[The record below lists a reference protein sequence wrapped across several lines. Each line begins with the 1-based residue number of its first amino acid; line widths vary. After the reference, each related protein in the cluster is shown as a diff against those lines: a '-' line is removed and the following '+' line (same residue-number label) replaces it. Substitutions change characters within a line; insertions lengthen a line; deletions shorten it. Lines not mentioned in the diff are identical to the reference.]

1 MIDVSEFLD
10 VLDDDPFEEIP
21 VNVNEFVSG
30 QRYLNLPP
38 LSNYQIV
45 LIECMSQIYREKDL
59 LRIMGEKEG
68 REHYNKYTKNEII
81 MQLGK
86 GCHAP
91 YTRVFD
97 SDSGKWQVISSMA
110 EGSVATMYGNSYA
123 TEAFKEGLS

>member
-68 REHYNKYTKNEII
+68 RE
-81 MQLGK
+81 QQPQQRL
-86 GCHAP
+86 
-91 YTRVFD
+91 
-97 SDSGKWQVISSMA
+97 Q
-110 EGSVATMYGNSYA
+110 
-123 TEAFKEGLS
+123 